1 MAPHLLLRGVSER
14 VRRTNYEM
22 GSGPVAQTEMKR
34 QQELT
39 EAPPI
44 EEHDRYA
51 PRKYSARE
59 SATMAAKMIGIFG
72 LLIGLL
78 WLLDVWVAR

>member
-1 MAPHLLLRGVSER
+1 
-14 VRRTNYEM
+14 
-22 GSGPVAQTEMKR
+22 MKR
-34 QQELT
+34 QQELK